1 MKLETIRETILTLK
15 KIDIFEQTR
24 RRDVVEMRC
33 VANHYMSKVKQMRL
47 MDIVRDYQRCGYET
61 HHATI
66 LHSLR
71 NYNQNCF
78 YNIDLEQMY
87 RTLLGDPKLFV
98 LERIPDATD
107 QQIEQIEEILLK

>member
-1 MKLETIRETILTLK
+1 MKLEAIRETILTLNN
-15 KIDIFEQTR
+15 IDIFEQTR

-33 VANHYMSKVKQMRL
+33 VANQYMSKVKQMRL

-66 LHSLR
+66 LHSLK

-107 QQIEQIEEILLK
+107 KQIEQIEEILLG

>member
-1 MKLETIRETILTLK
+1 MKLETIRDTILTLK

-33 VANHYMSKVKQMRL
+33 VANHYMSTVKQMRL

-71 NYNQNCF
+71 NYKQNCY
-78 YNIDLEQMY
+78 YNIDLEEMY
-87 RTLLGDPKLFV
+87 KTLLGDNKLFV

-107 QQIEQIEEILLK
+107 KQIEQIEEILLG